1 MSDLFTQS
9 SGAYEVKPPNQS
21 EPKGSLDVADLSQF
35 DRLLIDAYVVTGRT
49 LDDLPYTAEFEDLYM
64 SLGGEGCGKS
74 RRELFHRLHNLRK
87 ASKLPRIGRTPFNP
101 PAINLDDEELLSSL
115 VVAQIGTLGQRDQLP
130 FTPRFDLLAQQF
142 NDRTGRSLK
151 SHDVWRLVAKLAK

>member
-9 SGAYEVKPPNQS
+9 SGAYEIKPPGQ
-21 EPKGSLDVADLSQF
+21 PQGKAPLDVADLSEF
-35 DRLLIDAYVVTGRT
+35 DRLLIDAYMVAGRT
-49 LDDLPYTAEFEDLYM
+49 LDDLPYTSEFEDLFM
-64 SLGGEGCGKS
+64 SLGGDSCGKT
-74 RRELFHRLHNLRK
+74 RREIFHRLHNLRK
-87 ASKLPRIGRTPFNP
+87 ASKLPRIGRAPFNP

-142 NDRTGRSLK
+142 NDRTGRSLA

>member
-9 SGAYEVKPPNQS
+9 SGAYEVKPPANAA
-21 EPKGSLDVADLSQF
+21 DFADLSEF

-49 LDDLPYTAEFEDLYM
+49 LDDLPYTREFEELFL
-64 SLGGEGCGKS
+64 SLGGEACGKS
-74 RRELFHRLHNLRK
+74 RREVFHKLHNLRK
-87 ASKLPRIGRTPFNP
+87 ASKLPRIGRTPFSP
-101 PAINLDDEELLSSL
+101 PAITFDDEELLSSL

-130 FTPRFDLLAQQF
+130 FTPRFDQLAQQF
-142 NDRTGRSLK
+142 NDRTGRTLD

>member
-9 SGAYEVKPPNQS
+9 SGAYEIKPPATT
-21 EPKGSLDVADLSQF
+21 GSLDAADLSEF

-49 LDDLPYTAEFEDLYM
+49 LDDLPYTQEFEDLFL
-64 SLGGEGCGKS
+64 SLGGDACGKS
-74 RRELFHRLHNLRK
+74 RREVFHRLHTMRK
-87 ASKLPRIGRTPFNP
+87 GSKLPRIGRAPFNP
-101 PAINLDDEELLSSL
+101 PAITFDDEELLSSL

-130 FTPRFDLLAQQF
+130 FTPRFDQLAQQF
-142 NDRTGRSLK
+142 NDRTGRSLD